1 MINPF
6 TPFGFNSVQ
15 NDIKNEISSY
25 LQTHEP
31 PIEHQIM
38 RCLMSSEDM
47 DINKIRILKSVDNT
61 QEKILIISPSFNISD
76 DVFNNLNQIMAKFT
90 YNFVEKNAINSTK
103 EIHLYYS
110 K

>member
-6 TPFGFNSVQ
+6 SSFGFNSVQ

-38 RCLMSSEDM
+38 RCLMSSGDI
-47 DINKIRILKSVDNT
+47 DINKIRILKSVDKA
-61 QEKILIISPSFNISD
+61 QDRVLIIIPSFNISN
-76 DVFNNLNQIMAKFT
+76 DVLNDLSQIMAKFT
-90 YNFVEKNAINSTK
+90 YNFIEKNNINSTK
-103 EIHLYYS
+103 ETQIYYS